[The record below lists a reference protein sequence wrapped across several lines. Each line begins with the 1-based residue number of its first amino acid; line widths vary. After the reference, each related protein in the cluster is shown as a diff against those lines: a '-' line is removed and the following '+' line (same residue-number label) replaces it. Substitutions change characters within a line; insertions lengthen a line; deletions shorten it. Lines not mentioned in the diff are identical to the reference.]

1 MLLVHCTRIKC
12 PKVRQG
18 SRDTIANAKRMEL
31 HIANG
36 WKTRVLTKTHPDKND
51 AVSVTDA
58 ESILSHLEQQSH
70 RRHVNFRRHVHRM
83 VPIVRLTTRSLFEL
97 VGV

>member
-1 MLLVHCTRIKC
+1 MLLVPITQTEC

-31 HIANG
+31 HIPNG
-36 WKTRVLTKTHPDKND
+36 WKTRVLTKTHPNKND
-51 AVSVTDA
+51 AVSVRDA
-58 ESILSHLEQQSH
+58 DSILSRLEQQSH